1 MIVIIISYYYILLFD
16 RSRKQIKKY
25 ALDLLCEGNVSLWL
39 FGSFRNLASSLT
51 VLLTHRN

>member
-25 ALDLLCEGNVSLWL
+25 ALDLLCEGKVSYG
-39 FGSFRNLASSLT
+39 FLA
-51 VLLTHRN
+51 LLEI